1 MNMHTTDIDVTALF
15 NKGIEEQKTGNL
27 DTAIKIY
34 DEIINIKPDHC
45 MSLHNKAC
53 VLVLQNELI
62 DALKAFEG
70 ALNLNPNVGLYWINY
85 IKTLV
90 GLDRIAEAKALIVAS
105 KTSGLFCK
113 DMKAL
118 SLKID
123 KEHREPSPQTTSEID
138 ELINQ
143 KRFFSAIDKCKDLLV
158 TYPKSALLHFAL
170 GQCYCA
176 LDQMEMAIANYTK
189 ATKYMPKSAIN
200 FLMLSRAY
208 TSNGDTDKAIE
219 NLNKA
224 IRLKP
229 NEYEI
234 YFEIGM
240 ELYEKC
246 SFDAAIKC
254 FKNTIKLRPNFAPA
268 YFALGLLELEL
279 GKADKAV
286 AYSKQVLA
294 IKPDYAEAYITMGKA
309 FEIQLKLDEAIS
321 YYRKAIFIKNDC
333 QQAYEYIGN
342 VLRKQDNFCDAISA
356 YSKAIE
362 IQSDYTAAY
371 VNLSEI
377 YVIQNRYDLA
387 IENLENL
394 LRLKPELEMVRAQRL
409 FYQAQIC
416 DWRAIT
422 KDRHLLPNLG
432 ISKETIAPFTLSPL
446 EDAPKRHRL
455 RAELYAKFR
464 FNQTAL
470 KLEHKPSQKTARIRV
485 GYFSSDFYNHAT
497 MALMSQVF
505 ALHDKARFE
514 VIIYSYG
521 VRKDNEITE
530 KLMNNVNI
538 FHDVSE
544 MTDRQIVEMARSEK
558 LDLAIDLKGYTEE
571 NRLEL
576 FAYGLA
582 PVQISHLGYPGTL
595 GTKFID
601 YFIADP
607 VLIPEDKR
615 DYYSEKIIYLPN
627 SYQPNDNK
635 RFISDKAITREEAEL
650 PIDSFVFCCFND
662 NYKITPKEFDIWMRL
677 LNKVEGSVLWLLR
690 SNSSAEM
697 NMKREAV
704 ARGIDAE
711 RLVFAEKMPHA
722 EHLARHRLADL
733 FLDTFN
739 VNAHTTASDALWAG
753 LPIITKLGEN
763 FAARVAGS
771 LLNAVGLPEL
781 ITENES
787 DYEAL
792 ILDLST
798 NPKRLDEIKRKL
810 ADNLLSKPLFDT
822 QKYTNHL
829 ETAYEQAFETYR
841 KGRPPEVIIVPN

>member
-1 MNMHTTDIDVTALF
+1 VD
-15 NKGIEEQKTGNL
+15 
-27 DTAIKIY
+27 
-34 DEIINIKPDHC
+34 
-45 MSLHNKAC
+45 
-53 VLVLQNELI
+53 
-62 DALKAFEG
+62 
-70 ALNLNPNVGLYWINY
+70 
-85 IKTLV
+85 
-90 GLDRIAEAKALIVAS
+90 
-105 KTSGLFCK
+105 
-113 DMKAL
+113 
-118 SLKID
+118 
-123 KEHREPSPQTTSEID
+123 
-138 ELINQ
+138 
-143 KRFFSAIDKCKDLLV
+143 
-158 TYPKSALLHFAL
+158 
-170 GQCYCA
+170 
-176 LDQMEMAIANYTK
+176 
-189 ATKYMPKSAIN
+189 
-200 FLMLSRAY
+200 
-208 TSNGDTDKAIE
+208 
-219 NLNKA
+219 
-224 IRLKP
+224 
-229 NEYEI
+229 
-234 YFEIGM
+234 
-240 ELYEKC
+240 
-246 SFDAAIKC
+246 
-254 FKNTIKLRPNFAPA
+254 
-268 YFALGLLELEL
+268 
-279 GKADKAV
+279 
-286 AYSKQVLA
+286 
-294 IKPDYAEAYITMGKA
+294 
-309 FEIQLKLDEAIS
+309 
-321 YYRKAIFIKNDC
+321 
-333 QQAYEYIGN
+333 
-342 VLRKQDNFCDAISA
+342 
-356 YSKAIE
+356 
-362 IQSDYTAAY
+362 
-371 VNLSEI
+371 
-377 YVIQNRYDLA
+377 
-387 IENLENL
+387 
-394 LRLKPELEMVRAQRL
+394 
-409 FYQAQIC
+409 
-416 DWRAIT
+416 
-422 KDRHLLPNLG
+422 
-432 ISKETIAPFTLSPL
+432 
-446 EDAPKRHRL
+446 
-455 RAELYAKFR
+455 
-464 FNQTAL
+464 
-470 KLEHKPSQKTARIRV
+470 
-485 GYFSSDFYNHAT
+485 
-497 MALMSQVF
+497 
-505 ALHDKARFE
+505 
-514 VIIYSYG
+514 
-521 VRKDNEITE
+521 
-530 KLMNNVNI
+530 
-538 FHDVSE
+538 
-544 MTDRQIVEMARSEK
+544 
-558 LDLAIDLKGYTEE
+558 